1 MSYMI
6 LALIVSTR
14 PKLEGTVADGEASNS
29 ESRLI
34 WWFRDRLKK
43 ASGVFWE
50 RKRKG
55 DLFIVRVGMRS
66 VEFKVIETD
75 YSEYCVVALDIE
87 IFPIG
92 FTKVATD
99 KNSKAGSNV

>member
-1 MSYMI
+1 MLSALRSSSLSNSCWKSNWFTQEMSYMI

-43 ASGVFWE
+43 ASGVF
-50 RKRKG
+50 
-55 DLFIVRVGMRS
+55 
-66 VEFKVIETD
+66 
-75 YSEYCVVALDIE
+75 
-87 IFPIG
+87 
-92 FTKVATD
+92 
-99 KNSKAGSNV
+99 